1 MKEVRKETLTDI
13 CIGGAMTISSTS
25 VHGGPLSAGFPAPSG
40 FGEHRGTHD
49 EHASIQPGEIAVG
62 VVIGRASEYFD
73 FFVFAIAAVLV
84 FPSVFFPFE
93 PRLEGMLYAF
103 LIFSFAF
110 IARPFGTIAFM
121 AIQRRF
127 GRETKLTSAL
137 FLLGLSTA
145 GIAFLPTYSHL
156 GFASIVL
163 LSLLRIGQGAALGGS
178 WDGLPSLLALN
189 APQNKRGWYAM
200 LGQLGAPVGFIIAA
214 GLFWFLLT
222 RLDLAD
228 FLDWGWR
235 YPFYV
240 AFAINVVAL
249 FARLRLVSTN
259 EYARLLD
266 ERELEPINV
275 LEMTHSQGRNI
286 LIGALA
292 ALASYALFHL
302 VTVFPLSWITLYSTR
317 SVGHFLVLQMTG
329 AVLAGCGIV
338 MSGLIADRVGR
349 RTTLGVLAC
358 LIAVFS
364 GFVPTLMKGGDVG
377 QDVFLAVGFL
387 LLGLSYGQAAGAV
400 TANFPAKFRY
410 TGAALTSDLA
420 WLVGAG
426 FAPLV
431 ALGLSAH
438 FGLAYVSLYL
448 LSGAGCSLAALS
460 LNRALE
466 IRD

>member
-1 MKEVRKETLTDI
+1 M
-13 CIGGAMTISSTS
+13 SSTRIHS
-25 VHGGPLSAGFPAPSG
+25 GDVPADFSPHSLRDARGAGTVES
-40 FGEHRGTHD
+40 HID
-49 EHASIQPGEIAVG
+49 PGEIAVG
-62 VVIGRASEYFD
+62 VIIGRASEYFD
-73 FFVFAIAAVLV
+73 FFVYAIASVLV
-84 FPSVFFPFE
+84 FPRVFFPFE
-93 PRLEGMLYAF
+93 ERLEGTLYAF

-110 IARPFGTIAFM
+110 IARPFGTVIFM
-121 AIQRRF
+121 EIQRRM
-127 GRETKLTSAL
+127 GRSAKLTIAL
-137 FLLGLSTA
+137 FLLGVSTA
-145 GIAFLPTYSHL
+145 GIAFLPTYAHL
-156 GFASIVL
+156 GFAAIIW
-163 LSLLRIGQGAALGGS
+163 LSVLRIGQGVALGGS

-189 APQNKRGWYAM
+189 APENKRGWYAM
-200 LGQLGAPVGFIIAA
+200 LGQLGAPFGFLLAA
-214 GLFWFLLT
+214 GLFWYMLT
-222 RLDLAD
+222 SLTDEE

-266 ERELEPINV
+266 ERELQPV
-275 LEMTHSQGRNI
+275 SVFEMGRGQGRNV

-302 VTVFPLSWITLYSTR
+302 VTVFPLSWISVYQTR
-317 SVGHFLVLQMTG
+317 SASDFLQVQMLG
-329 AVLAGCGIV
+329 AVLAAVGVVI
-338 MSGLIADRVGR
+338 SGLLADKVGR
-349 RTTLGVLAC
+349 RTTLGVLAV
-358 LIAVFS
+358 LIAIFS
-364 GFVPTLMKGGDVG
+364 AFVPTLMGGGNAG
-377 QDVFLAVGFL
+377 QDVFILVGFS

-400 TANFPAKFRY
+400 TANFPARFRY

-431 ALGLSAH
+431 ALGLSAN
-438 FGLAYVSLYL
+438 FGLAYVSFYL
-448 LSGAGCSLAALS
+448 LSGAVASLAALS

>member
-1 MKEVRKETLTDI
+1 M
-13 CIGGAMTISSTS
+13 ASTRI
-25 VHGGPLSAGFPAPSG
+25 HGGELSADLPLRSTVGDV
-40 FGEHRGTHD
+40 RNTHSD
-49 EHASIQPGEIAVG
+49 HSSIAPGEIAIG

-73 FFVFAIAAVLV
+73 FFVYAMASVLV

-93 PRLEGMLYAF
+93 QRLEGTLYAF
-103 LIFSFAF
+103 AIFALAF
-110 IARPFGTIAFM
+110 LARPFGTIAFM

-127 GRETKLTSAL
+127 GREVKLTAAL
-137 FLLGLSTA
+137 FILGISTA
-145 GIAFLPTYSHL
+145 GMAFLPTFAHL

-163 LSLLRIGQGAALGGS
+163 LSLLRIGQGIALGGS

-189 APQNKRGWYAM
+189 APQNRRGWYAM
-200 LGQLGAPVGFIIAA
+200 LGQLGAPVGFMMAG
-214 GLFWFLLT
+214 GLFAYLLSN
-222 RLDLAD
+222 LSMED

-266 ERELEPINV
+266 ERELEPTDAI
-275 LEMTHSQGRNI
+275 EMTRSQGRNV

-302 VTVFPLSWITLYSTR
+302 VTVFPLSWISLYSTR
-317 SVGHFLVLQMTG
+317 SLSAFLVIQVIGG
-329 AVLAGCGIV
+329 ALMACGVIA
-338 MSGLIADRVGR
+338 SGLIADRFGR
-349 RTTLGVLAC
+349 RTTLGAC
-358 LIAVFS
+358 ALLIALLS
-364 GFVPTLMKGGDVG
+364 ALVPMLMNGGDAG
-377 QDVFLAVGFL
+377 QNAFILLGFS

-400 TANFPAKFRY
+400 TANFHAKYRY
-410 TGAALTSDLA
+410 TGAALTSDLS

-438 FGLAYVSLYL
+438 FGLAYVSFYL
-448 LSGAGCSLAALS
+448 LSGAACSLAALS
-460 LNRALE
+460 LNRALD

>member
-1 MKEVRKETLTDI
+1 MQNTSHITPASPTSSATL
-13 CIGGAMTISSTS
+13 G
-25 VHGGPLSAGFPAPSG
+25 
-40 FGEHRGTHD
+40 HD
-49 EHASIQPGEIAVG
+49 NHHASAAAHHGTIEPGEIAIG

-73 FFVFAIAAVLV
+73 FFVYAIASVMV

-93 PRLEGMLYAF
+93 ARLDGTLYSF

-110 IARPFGTIAFM
+110 LARPFGTVAFM
-121 AIQRRF
+121 AIQQRF
-127 GRETKLTSAL
+127 GREVKLTLAL
-137 FLLGLSTA
+137 FLLGVSTA
-145 GIAFLPTYSHL
+145 GIAFLPTFQHI
-156 GFASIVL
+156 GFAAIVL
-163 LSLLRIGQGAALGGS
+163 LSLLRVGQGIALGGS

-189 APQNKRGWYAM
+189 APESKRGWYAM
-200 LGQLGAPVGFIIAA
+200 LGQLGAPVGFMIAGSLFA
-214 GLFWFLLT
+214 YLVSGLT
-222 RLDLAD
+222 TED

-249 FARLRLVSTN
+249 FARLRLVTTN

-266 ERELEPINV
+266 ERELEPTNAI
-275 LEMTHSQGRNI
+275 EMVRSQGAN
-286 LIGALA
+286 LVIGALA

-302 VTVFPLSWITLYSTR
+302 VSVFPLSWISLYSKR
-317 SVGHFLVLQMTG
+317 SMSDFLMIQVAG
-329 AVLAGCGIV
+329 AALMALCVIA
-338 MSGLIADRVGR
+338 SGVIADRIGR
-349 RTTLGVLAC
+349 RNTLGMSAL
-358 LIAVFS
+358 LIALLS
-364 GFVPTLMKGGDVG
+364 GFVPMMMGSGEVG
-377 QDVFLAVGFL
+377 ENIFILLGFS

-400 TANFPAKFRY
+400 TANFATKYRY

-431 ALGLSAH
+431 ALGLASH

-448 LSGAGCSLAALS
+448 ISGAACTLGALS
-460 LNRALE
+460 LNRKLE